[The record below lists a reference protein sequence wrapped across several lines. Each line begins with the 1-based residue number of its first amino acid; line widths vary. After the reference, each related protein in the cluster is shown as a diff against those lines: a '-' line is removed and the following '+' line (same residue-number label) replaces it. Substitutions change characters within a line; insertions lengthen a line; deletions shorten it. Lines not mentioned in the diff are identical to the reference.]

1 MTGGTVEEFANFIRD
16 GTARYA
22 RFMREIGGAIE

>member
-1 MTGGTVEEFANFIRD
+1 MMGGTVEEFANFIRD

-22 RFMREIGGAIE
+22 RLMREIGGAIE